1 MKLLET
7 VDAILL
13 RKILKAPKSTPIE
26 MLYLELGCIPYQEL
40 VQQRRLMY
48 LYYILN
54 EDPKSMI
61 SKFFE
66 TQRKN
71 PTRKDWVTTVKND
84 LEELK
89 MDLTFEDIKVLRKN
103 EFKAMIKRKIQNKA
117 MEKLEQKKK
126 SHSKVKNI
134 QHGFLEMQTYL
145 KSTKIQM
152 TNEERQ
158 LIFKLRARVTD
169 VKMNF

>member
-1 MKLLET
+1 
-7 VDAILL
+7 
-13 RKILKAPKSTPIE
+13 
-26 MLYLELGCIPYQEL
+26 
-40 VQQRRLMY
+40 
-48 LYYILN
+48 
-54 EDPKSMI
+54 MI

-117 MEKLEQKKK
+117 MENLEQRKKITFQ
-126 SHSKVKNI
+126 SQAYPTWIFRNANLSKIN
-134 QHGFLEMQTYL
+134 QN
-145 KSTKIQM
+145 
-152 TNEERQ
+152 TND
-158 LIFKLRARVTD
+158 K
-169 VKMNF
+169 